1 MPTLTPGPV
10 SGGLLISLEGGDGTG
25 KSTQFRLLVED
36 LKTAGWPVVS
46 AREPGGTPVSEK
58 IRRILLD
65 PANEGMRPE
74 TEAMLFAASRAQLV
88 RQVVGPALEAGSL
101 VVLDRY
107 VDSSLVYQGRA
118 LGITGFVTTVN
129 GLATGGLLPDLTL
142 LFDVDPAKAGKYKK
156 NGATDDRIER
166 RDAGYHRTVRE
177 AFLELA
183 RNSGGRMVVVD
194 AARPIQEVHAE
205 VMGLVWGRLS
215 AKSNHPGGG
224 CL

>member
-1 MPTLTPGPV
+1 MPTMTPGSVP
-10 SGGLLISLEGGDGTG
+10 GGLFISLEGGDGTG
-25 KSTQFRLLVED
+25 KSTQFRLLVEA
-36 LKTAGWPVVS
+36 LETGGWPVVS

-58 IRRILLD
+58 IRRLLLD
-65 PANEGMRPE
+65 PANEGMKPE
-74 TEAMLFAASRAQLV
+74 TEAMLFAASRTQLV
-88 RQVVGPALEAGSL
+88 HQVVRPALDAGRL

-118 LGITGFVTTVN
+118 LGIPDFVVAVN
-129 GLATGGLLPDLTL
+129 QLATGGLVPDLTL

-194 AARPIQEVHAE
+194 AARSVQEVHAE
-205 VMGLVWGRLS
+205 VMDLVWGRLS

-224 CL
+224 CS